1 MFENIGSKIKGI
13 AKVAFIIEAIGSII
27 AGIAMCS
34 EIGEPIYLLVAVGG
48 VAIAWILACFFY
60 GFGQLIENSD
70 IIAEEYSRKNE
81 AHHKAE
87 VKTEARKQAQN
98 RKAVK
103 AAIANPMVEG
113 TEFFDV
119 ICPSCNTQ
127 LSFMKEQLQ
136 DPEGLICP
144 ICDAIF
150 QV

>member
-1 MFENIGSKIKGI
+1 MFENIGSKIKSI
-13 AKVAFIIEAIGSII
+13 AKGAFIVEALGAVI
-27 AGIAMCS
+27 AGVGAAIDQE
-34 EIGEPIYLLVAVGG
+34 EIVYILVAVGG
-48 VAIAWILACFFY
+48 VAAAWILACFAY

-103 AAIANPMVEG
+103 AAIANPEVEG
-113 TEFFDV
+113 TEFVDV